1 MNKSDNIAE
10 LVEAVTKVMS
20 QVRGME
26 KNSKVGTGRSAYDGT
41 KDQDVKEAFNS
52 ALSENG
58 LVMMPIKVTPT
69 VRVDRFEALDYNK
82 NKVQRQSVFTEVNC
96 EYILAHT
103 SGQYI
108 QVAGYGHGVDPQDK
122 GAGKATTY
130 ALKNALLYTFLTP
143 VGKIDDTDTT
153 HSNDIAPPP
162 PKQKKAPEPKPEPK
176 QTKTEAIELLA
187 AAEDFSKLVGAWNK
201 VSKENKKN
209 EDVIG
214 FKETRKKELEQ

>member
-58 LVMMPIKVTPT
+58 LVMMPVKVTPT

-82 NKVQRQSVFTEVNC
+82 NKIQKQSVFTEVNC

-108 QVAGYGHGVDPQDK
+108 QIAGYGHGVDPQDK

-162 PKQKKAPEPKPEPK
+162 SKQKKAPEPKPEPK

-209 EDVIG
+209 KDVIG

>member
-1 MNKSDNIAE
+1 MNKSENISE
-10 LVEAVTKVMS
+10 LVEAITKVMS

-26 KNSKVGTGRSAYDGT
+26 KNSRVGTGKAAYDGT
-41 KDQDVKEAFNS
+41 KDQDVKEAFNK

-58 LVMMPIKVTPT
+58 LCMIPTKITPS

-82 NKVQRQSVFTEVNC
+82 NKVQKQSVFTEVNC
-96 EYILAHT
+96 EYILTHT
-103 SGQYI
+103 SGQYM
-108 QVAGYGHGVDPQDK
+108 QVSGYGHGVDSQDK

>member
-82 NKVQRQSVFTEVNC
+82 NKVQKQSVFTEVNC

-214 FKETRKKELEQ
+214 FKDTRKKELEQ

>member
-82 NKVQRQSVFTEVNC
+82 NKVQKQSVFTEVNC

-103 SGQYI
+103 SGQYMQI
-108 QVAGYGHGVDPQDK
+108 AGYGHGVDPQDK

-162 PKQKKAPEPKPEPK
+162 PKQKKASEPK

-201 VSKENKKN
+201 VSKDNKKN
-209 EDVIG
+209 EDVLG